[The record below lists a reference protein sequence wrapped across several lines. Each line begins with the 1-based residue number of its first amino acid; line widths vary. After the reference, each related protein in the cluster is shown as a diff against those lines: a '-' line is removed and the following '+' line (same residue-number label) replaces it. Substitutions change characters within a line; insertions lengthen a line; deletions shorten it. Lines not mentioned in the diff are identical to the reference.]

1 MYAIVL
7 SAVDDKMPGVRRG
20 EEIGEARLV
29 IGGFHSVEEAEAWLE
44 EKGCYKHP
52 DEPRNVW
59 CEARSD
65 RERGRESEQNNWG
78 RRLTIVKLSVPGEVW
93 R

>member
-1 MYAIVL
+1 MYIIVL
-7 SAVDDKMPGVRRG
+7 TEVEGRMLGVRLG
-20 EEIGEARLV
+20 EEIGEVRMA
-29 IGGFHSVEEAEAWLE
+29 IGSFASYEDAVAWLE
-44 EKGCYKHP
+44 QKGCYKHP
-52 DEPRNVW
+52 DEPCHVW
-59 CEARSD
+59 CEARNN